1 MNVNAKCVKQN
12 GVLLSAA
19 KNMIK
24 LDKLFNKQQHARCG
38 TLNGSH
44 SYSVEICRNLLFLS
58 TAFDC
63 CLKKSNDTAHTS
75 NVSFLFKGS
84 YK

>member
-24 LDKLFNKQQHARCG
+24 LDKLFNKQQHARFG
-38 TLNGSH
+38 TLNDIPILGKSAEDAKTF
-44 SYSVEICRNLLFLS
+44 YSSQLLL
-58 TAFDC
+58 TVA
-63 CLKKSNDTAHTS
+63 
-75 NVSFLFKGS
+75 
-84 YK
+84 